1 MVFPNESDRY
11 RTIKKS
17 KYISKIYT
25 YIMALSTSDT
35 ISLPSRTENA
45 LGVNTPAVIRF
56 SAKADGQIHIIIT
69 ISHSNMNFAGRL

>member
-1 MVFPNESDRY
+1 MVSPNESDRY

-17 KYISKIYT
+17 KYISKIHT

-35 ISLPSRTENA
+35 ISLPSRTENI

-56 SAKADGQIHIIIT
+56 SAKADGQIHIMIT
-69 ISHSNMNFAGRL
+69 IRHSNMHFAGRL